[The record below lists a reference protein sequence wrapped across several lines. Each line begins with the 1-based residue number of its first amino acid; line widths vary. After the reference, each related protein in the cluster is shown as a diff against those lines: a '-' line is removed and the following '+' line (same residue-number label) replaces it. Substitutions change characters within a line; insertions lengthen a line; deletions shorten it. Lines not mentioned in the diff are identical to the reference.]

1 MTVTET
7 LKTLESLGNAQNR
20 KVYARH
26 GAPDNQYGV
35 SFANLQK
42 LQKRI
47 RVDQA
52 LALGLWKSGNSDA
65 RILATMIA
73 DPSKMTET
81 ILDGWVGAVR
91 YYVLADAVASLAI
104 RTKFARGLAERWIRE
119 PDEFVAQAGWSMVAR
134 LAMQDKTVP
143 EAYFGK
149 FLPRI
154 TRTIHR
160 SENRARYAMNNALI
174 AIGSRSDT
182 LEREALAAAR
192 AVGHVE
198 VDHGETGCKTPDA
211 IPYIKKSRAHRR
223 AKG

>member
-7 LKTLESLGNAQNR
+7 LKTLESLGTAQNR

-73 DPSKMTET
+73 DPAKMTEK
-81 ILDGWVGAVR
+81 ILDGWIGAVR

-104 RTKFARGLAERWIRE
+104 RTKSARGLAERWIRE

-154 TRTIHR
+154 ARTIHKA
-160 SENRARYAMNNALI
+160 ENRARYAMNNALI
-174 AIGSRSDT
+174 AIGSRSDE
-182 LEREALAAAR
+182 LEREALAVAK
-192 AVGHVE
+192 AVGTVE

-211 IPYIKKSRAHRR
+211 VPYIKKSRAHRR

>member
-7 LKTLESLGNAQNR
+7 LKTLESLGTAQNR

-73 DPSKMTET
+73 DPAKMTEK
-81 ILDGWVGAVR
+81 ILDGWIGAVR

-104 RTKFARGLAERWIRE
+104 RAKFARGLAERWVRE
-119 PDEFVAQAGWSMVAR
+119 PAEFVAQAGWSMVAR
-134 LAMQDKTVP
+134 LALHDQRVP
-143 EAYFGK
+143 EAYFEK

-154 TRTIHR
+154 QRTIHKA
-160 SENRARYAMNNALI
+160 ENRARYAMNNALI
-174 AIGSRSDT
+174 AIGSRSDE
-182 LEREALAAAR
+182 LEREALAVAKAI
-192 AVGHVE
+192 GPVE

-211 IPYIKKSRAHRR
+211 VPYIKKSRAHRR
-223 AKG
+223 AQD

>member
-1 MTVTET
+1 MTVSET
-7 LKTLESLGNAQNR
+7 LKTLESLGTAQNR

-47 RVDQA
+47 RVDHS
-52 LALGLWKSGNSDA
+52 LALGLWKSGNTDA
-65 RILATMIA
+65 RILAAMIA
-73 DPSKMTET
+73 DPAKLTEKV
-81 ILDGWVGAVR
+81 LDGWIGAVR

-104 RTKFARGLAERWIRE
+104 RTKFARGLAERWTRE
-119 PDEFVAQAGWSMVAR
+119 PAEFVAQAGWSMVAR
-134 LAMQDKTVP
+134 LALQDRTVP

-154 TRTIHR
+154 GRTIHTA
-160 SENRARYAMNNALI
+160 ENRARYAMNNVLI
-174 AIGSRSDT
+174 AIGSRSDE
-182 LEREALAAAR
+182 LEREALGVAKAI
-192 AVGHVE
+192 GPVE

-211 IPYIKKSRAHRR
+211 VPYITKSRAHRR